1 MDLKEFVTS
10 NAGTIAGLA
19 IAAVAL
25 VWLIACANAS
35 NLLIARV
42 TSRRRELAVRAAL
55 GASRGR
61 VLRHLLAESS
71 LLAVAAAGVG
81 LSLAAAGIRLLQNF
95 GTDYFPRVQEIALD
109 GPVLGMLAALTA
121 VSALILG
128 VLPAVHSTG
137 QVDESLR
144 TSGRSVTGS
153 VAVRRLRRALVGSQ
167 FAIATPLLIVAGLLL
182 TSLNQLGRV
191 DLGFDTRNIV
201 TGSLSL
207 PDAQYPEAAQVA
219 GFWSELERR
228 VEALPGVSAAAFA
241 DGLPPDGVNNFNNF
255 DLEDYPTQPGQSQP
269 VTPWVSVTP
278 DYFRLLGLTLLEGRQ
293 FDDRDGRG
301 EQIEVIVVDR
311 AWASRFFPNGSA
323 LGKRLKEGGCS
334 TCPWTTVVGVVSV
347 VKYAGMDVPDQGTVY
362 WPMPGLGSAQPTRS
376 RSLVVRTDADP
387 GVVMPSLRQVIRQL
401 DPSLPFSSVATID
414 ELASQSL
421 QRPRSLSLLV
431 GAFATVALV
440 LSVIGIYG
448 VMAYYVQQHM
458 KDIGIRM
465 ALGGTSGDVLR
476 LIVGQGM
483 MVVAGGLAVG
493 LAIAAA
499 MTRLTASLLFGVG
512 AADSFTFAAVSV
524 LMLTVALAA
533 CFVPALRASAIEPSV
548 VLRND

>member
-1 MDLKEFVTS
+1 
-10 NAGTIAGLA
+10 
-19 IAAVAL
+19 
-25 VWLIACANAS
+25 
-35 NLLIARV
+35 
-42 TSRRRELAVRAAL
+42 
-55 GASRGR
+55 
-61 VLRHLLAESS
+61 
-71 LLAVAAAGVG
+71 
-81 LSLAAAGIRLLQNF
+81 
-95 GTDYFPRVQEIALD
+95 
-109 GPVLGMLAALTA
+109 
-121 VSALILG
+121 
-128 VLPAVHSTG
+128 
-137 QVDESLR
+137 VDESLR

-278 DYFRLLGLTLLEGRQ
+278 DYFRLLGLTLLEGRL
-293 FDDRDGRG
+293 FDDRDGRA

-362 WPMPGLGSAQPTRS
+362 WPMPGLGSQEPTRS

-483 MVVAGGLAVG
+483 LVVAGGMVVG

-499 MTRLTASLLFGVG
+499 LTRLTASLLFGVG

-548 VLRND
+548 VLRNE

>member
-1 MDLKEFVTS
+1 
-10 NAGTIAGLA
+10 
-19 IAAVAL
+19 
-25 VWLIACANAS
+25 
-35 NLLIARV
+35 
-42 TSRRRELAVRAAL
+42 
-55 GASRGR
+55 
-61 VLRHLLAESS
+61 
-71 LLAVAAAGVG
+71 
-81 LSLAAAGIRLLQNF
+81 
-95 GTDYFPRVQEIALD
+95 
-109 GPVLGMLAALTA
+109 MLTALTA